1 MEKYSNHF
9 GLIHGRRASPNAWN
23 LNNSVLTNLKFVRL
37 ISVVPLFK
45 MISREEITMNR
56 INRYP
61 MWVIAA
67 LMLSIGSM
75 VGGAFVGAS
84 IIHAGHAPEAALAAA
99 TPPVREAATM
109 PATFAPVVKAV
120 LPAVVNI
127 SSTTVIRTSGRADN
141 PFGDLFPGFRMPDR
155 PLRQQGEGSGV
166 IVSSDGYIVTNNHVV
181 DGATELN
188 VSLSDK
194 REMKARVIGKDAKTD
209 IALIKVD
216 ARDLPHATLGSSAN
230 VEVGDIALA
239 IGNPFGLG
247 QTVTMGIV
255 SATGRGGLGIED
267 YEDFIQ
273 TDASINPGNSGGAL
287 VNTKGE
293 LIGINTAILSRTG
306 GNQGVGF
313 AVPVDMVRQVM
324 TQLKEKGAVTRAW
337 LGLSFEELTPKLASA
352 LGVKASNGAVVVEIV
367 PDGPAAKSG
376 LRKDDVI
383 VGMNGKDVDG
393 RSLRL
398 AVGSLAPGATI
409 DLKVLRDGSERKYSV
424 TLDAMPNTIDRAE
437 QEQPYFTPRRGR
449 RG

>member
-1 MEKYSNHF
+1 VYP
-9 GLIHGRRASPNAWN
+9 GYTICGID
-23 LNNSVLTNLKFVRL
+23 SVCVHPIYLSIRLLTNCTLVRL
-37 ISVVPLFK
+37 IFLLDFK
-45 MISREEITMNR
+45 NLNSRGKKTIMSQISR
-56 INRYP
+56 YP
-61 MWVIAA
+61 AWVIAA
-67 LMLSIGSM
+67 LLLSLGSIA
-75 VGGAFVGAS
+75 GGAFVGAS
-84 IIHAGHAPEAALAAA
+84 MIQAGRAPAAA
-99 TPPVREAATM
+99 VTAAASPVREAAGM

-127 SSTTVIRTSGRADN
+127 SSTKVIRTSAEDN

-155 PLRQQGEGSGV
+155 PQRQQGEGSGV

-188 VSLSDK
+188 VSMADK
-194 REMKARVIGKDAKTD
+194 RELKARVIGTDAKTD

-216 ARDLPHATLGSSAN
+216 ARDLPHVTLGSSAN

-239 IGNPFGLG
+239 MGNPFGLG

-293 LIGINTAILSRTG
+293 LIGINTAILSRSG

-324 TQLKEKGAVTRAW
+324 TQLKEKGAVTRAR
-337 LGLSFEELTPKLASA
+337 LGVYFQELTPKLSSA
-352 LGVKASNGAVVVEIV
+352 LGVDTSKGAVVMEIV

-376 LRKDDVI
+376 LKKDDVI
-383 VGMNGKDVDG
+383 VGLNGKEIDG

-398 AVGSLAPGATI
+398 AVGSMTPGTTI
-409 DLKVLRDGSERKYSV
+409 DLKVLRDGTERKYSV
-424 TLDAMPNTIDRAE
+424 TLDTMPASAERAE
-437 QEQPYFTPRRGR
+437 ESQPYSVPRRGG